1 MGGSLLGKKMSFS
14 TLLLNGLGIELGN
27 TGIYI
32 FKVHDKKPEEIG
44 FCATGW

>member
-1 MGGSLLGKKMSFS
+1 VVVCWGRRLVLD

-27 TGIYI
+27 TGIYTL
-32 FKVHDKKPEEIG
+32 KVHNEEPEEIG